1 MALKLRHNR
10 QSAFLQNL
18 LCGPISQVSA
28 FSGCVPCSRRL
39 PSIVLISLCQVQ
51 FFFFSEFC
59 LFNIRP
65 YADQS
70 YNKNL

>member
-1 MALKLRHNR
+1 
-10 QSAFLQNL
+10 
-18 LCGPISQVSA
+18 
-28 FSGCVPCSRRL
+28 
-39 PSIVLISLCQVQ
+39 VLISLCQVQ
-51 FFFFSEFC
+51 FFFSEFC